1 MAAAMEV
8 DAGEEKPSEKEL
20 FLAAES
26 GDADAFSSL
35 APADLAAALSLR
47 NEDGRSLLHVVTA
60 LLAAG
65 DQAAAS
71 AVNGKDEEGWAPIHS
86 VASSGNAKIIEILL
100 DQASCAADK
109 GYLDRGWLQWNCS
122 FRYISG
128 SIYLNFGPL
137 KFFLTKFITPGAD
150 VDLATDAGRTALH
163 YTASKGRRAIAE
175 TLIARRANVNKKDK
189 FGCTPLHRAAS
200 TGNADMCECLIEEG
214 ADIDAVDKTGQSPL
228 MHAVICE
235 DRGVALLLIRHGAD
249 VDIEDKEG
257 YTALGRASDSF
268 RPTLIDAAKA
278 MLEG

>member
-1 MAAAMEV
+1 MDYIWHEMQDCSFLRKLPQYASYIMRLICLKWAEANRGDLLEQCYPITIHKERNPNV
-8 DAGEEKPSEKEL
+8 KHHSQPRYGKNAPKEKEEEEADSDDSDFVPNSVKTKGL
-20 FLAAES
+20 FAKL
-26 GDADAFSSL
+26 
-35 APADLAAALSLR
+35 
-47 NEDGRSLLHVVTA
+47 
-60 LLAAG
+60 
-65 DQAAAS
+65 
-71 AVNGKDEEGWAPIHS
+71 
-86 VASSGNAKIIEILL
+86 VARLNNS
-100 DQASCAADK
+100 
-109 GYLDRGWLQWNCS
+109 
-122 FRYISG
+122 
-128 SIYLNFGPL
+128 LNFGPL
-137 KFFLTKFITPGAD
+137 KFFLTKFITPDAD

-163 YTASKGRRAIAE
+163 YTASKGRRAIDE

-200 TGNADMCECLIEEG
+200 TGNADMCEGLIEEG

-268 RPTLIDAAKA
+268 RPALIDAAKA

>member
-1 MAAAMEV
+1 MEV

-100 DQASCAADK
+100 DQ
-109 GYLDRGWLQWNCS
+109 
-122 FRYISG
+122 
-128 SIYLNFGPL
+128 
-137 KFFLTKFITPGAD
+137 GAD